1 MREGRRPIPYDAGR
15 VWASKYMSLIE
26 SNGGWQSAGRFVV
39 LLSILAPVLAA
50 CATHH
55 HAGRGAFTSKE
66 YGVAVS
72 PRVSNSPNPPHGG
85 GRYLVGDPYKVHG
98 QWYTPK
104 SDPTHYVATGTAS
117 WYGWDF
123 HGRLTANGEIFSANA
138 ITGGSPD
145 LPLPCY
151 ARVTNLDNG
160 RSLLVRFNDRGP
172 YMSGRIVDLSE
183 RAAQL
188 LAYADTG
195 TARVRVQYVSAA
207 PLNGDDTSF
216 LMASL
221 NGPTQLEQGNTRLAM
236 VDPQQVRPLA
246 RPAALLATRPAAAS
260 SRNSAVMN
268 EVLNSVAGLSY
279 AEAQTENADIN
290 SAHAAVDAMAAQLPN
305 LHDWVETTDEDQ
317 RAIKLELG
325 VYSDPGAARQA
336 AMQFAMLG
344 AVDEAL
350 VTTDSGTDATRLTLT
365 HLKPGVA
372 RSDVLDLVH
381 KLGLK
386 DVVLY

>member
-1 MREGRRPIPYDAGR
+1 
-15 VWASKYMSLIE
+15 MSLLDAND
-26 SNGGWQSAGRFVV
+26 SWQSAGRFVA
-39 LLSILAPVLAA
+39 LLTVMAPVLAA

-55 HAGRGAFTSKE
+55 HHTGRGAFTSKE
-66 YGVAVS
+66 YGVAAS
-72 PRVSNSPNPPHGG
+72 PRVTDNPNPPHGG
-85 GRYLVGDPYKVHG
+85 GRYLVGDPYVVHG

-104 SDPTHYVATGTAS
+104 ADATKYVRTGTAS

-160 RSLLVRFNDRGP
+160 KSLLVRFNDRGP
-172 YMSGRIVDLSE
+172 YMSGRIVDLSQ

-188 LAYADTG
+188 LDYANIG
-195 TARVRVQYVSAA
+195 TAHVKVQYVSAA
-207 PLNGDDTSF
+207 PLDGDDTNY

-221 NGPTQLEQGNTRLAM
+221 NGSTQLEQGNTRLAM
-236 VDPQQVRPLA
+236 VDPQQIRPQA
-246 RPAALLATRPAAAS
+246 RPVALFGTRPTSGKA
-260 SRNSAVMN
+260 NPVMT

-279 AEAQTENADIN
+279 ADAQTENADIN
-290 SAHAAVDAMAAQLPN
+290 SAHAAVDAMAAEVPT
-305 LHDWVETTDEDQ
+305 LHDWVETTDEDK

-325 VYSDPGAARQA
+325 VYGDPNAAHDT
-336 AMQFAMLG
+336 AMQFALLG
-344 AVDEAL
+344 AVDEDA
-350 VTTDSGTDATRLTLT
+350 VTTDSGTAATRLTLT

-372 RSDVLDLVH
+372 RGDVLDLVH